1 MDAFVS
7 RKRRRVSPPE
17 EERDVAS
24 KQHHQPHPQPAPFAA
39 DEEESTEMK
48 LALMMS
54 LFPDT
59 EQSKLLEVLISHD
72 GSVDAAS
79 SALSA
84 EKRERTSQLE
94 EDTTDNNIS
103 PHLLPPA
110 KKERISKSTGHIPST
125 PTIQSSLSSYAI
137 TKTPNPLLSLSSSS
151 SSRPSTTTP
160 ITKKGKTLHL
170 FSPPDIAAHTPCSV
184 IHNFL
189 PAEEANAL
197 LRELLDEARSFPRY
211 KFQLFENIVESP
223 HTASL
228 YVASPEER
236 RQQISEYAYNGQYRT
251 DVRQITPHMRAVSA
265 KVQRAVNEEVRKRI
279 RDFYPDG
286 KKLKYQS
293 PREWMPN
300 AAFVNCYDGPAE
312 SVGFHSDELTYLGPR
327 AIIGSL
333 SLGVEREFRVRK
345 IVARDD
351 DENNQSKDSSNSSN
365 SSNKNNRTDAQGQIS
380 IHLPHNSLLVMHAEM
395 QEEWKHCIAPAQ
407 TISPHPISGN
417 RRINITYRWY
427 RESLHPRHT
436 PRCRC
441 GVPTVLRCSSRKR
454 ETRGRYMWMCYA
466 GFSPGR
472 AGCGF
477 FQWAEFDDDGE
488 PIWRGRQKD
497 KVEEADR
504 LSNFVD
510 GIRGDNGQ

>member
-7 RKRRRVSPPE
+7 RKRRRVFPAW
-17 EERDVAS
+17 EERKDACRP
-24 KQHHQPHPQPAPFAA
+24 QQQPRPHLAAVA
-39 DEEESTEMK
+39 DEDSTEMK
-48 LALMMS
+48 LARLMS
-54 LFPDT
+54 LFPDM
-59 EQSKLLEVLISHD
+59 EQGALLEILILHD
-72 GSVDAAS
+72 GSVDDAS
-79 SALSA
+79 SALSVDK
-84 EKRERTSQLE
+84 KRTQENSQLK
-94 EDTTDNNIS
+94 DTNLRQ
-103 PHLLPPA
+103 HPPAA
-110 KKERISKSTGHIPST
+110 KKERIST
-125 PTIQSSLSSYAI
+125 PGIQSSLSCYAV
-137 TKTPNPLLSLSSSS
+137 TKTANPL
-151 SSRPSTTTP
+151 PSTP
-160 ITKKGKTLHL
+160 LTKKGKTLHL
-170 FSPPDIAAHTPCSV
+170 YSPSDIATHTPCSI

-189 PAEEANAL
+189 PAEQANAL
-197 LRELLDEARSFPRY
+197 LTELLDEARHFPRY
-211 KFQLFENIVESP
+211 KFQLFENVVESP

-265 KVQRAVNEEVRKRI
+265 KVQRVVNEEVGRRI

-286 KKLKYQS
+286 KKLRYQS

-327 AIIGSL
+327 AVIGSL

-345 IVARDD
+345 IVVRDANGEESD
-351 DENNQSKDSSNSSN
+351 QSKQHNS
-365 SSNKNNRTDAQGQIS
+365 RADAQGQIS

-427 RESLHPRHT
+427 RESLHPRYT

-441 GVPTVLRCSSRKR
+441 SMPAVLRCAQRKR

-466 GFSPGR
+466 GFSPGK

-488 PIWRGRQKD
+488 PIWRGGPKSDVQKSD
-497 KVEEADR
+497 Q
-504 LSNFVD
+504 LSNFVSAV
-510 GIRGDNGQ
+510 G